1 MAFLVFQVFRG
12 LILWGSAEH
21 IGRQCGRPAQGV
33 DFFGMEQRKTSFL
46 GEENENMLVTE
57 ITTPVMTYARPEHDL
72 TPEQLA
78 NECNYIRA
86 EKITR
91 KMLEKGLITQDEF
104 DKIMEENRKSFSPYL
119 ASLY

>member
-1 MAFLVFQVFRG
+1 
-12 LILWGSAEH
+12 
-21 IGRQCGRPAQGV
+21 
-33 DFFGMEQRKTSFL
+33 MEQRKTSFL

-57 ITTPVMTYARPEHDL
+57 ITTPVRTYARPEHDL